1 MATLLICE
9 ASGRR
14 EEAGG
19 EERRGE
25 DDALIGAAGR
35 RNLLPAVAILQR
47 PCGES
52 GSPLLPQKDS
62 RSFCRSSSEA
72 IIRSGTEHSL
82 RPMKGRSQ
90 LPQAEPPVDW
100 GDGSWTVDCSCGI
113 TFDDGEEMVS
123 CDECGV
129 WVHTRC
135 SRYVGGEASFACH
148 NCKAAFRLL
157 RSARNLEAADDE
169 EETEVARLLVELP
182 TKTDACP
189 PPPPALPPQS
199 HASGAATYRPRFC
212 GQIPLEERVHVNGVP
227 VGKPSLFGD
236 FSTFFT
242 SQLWKCTSYLPQSFN
257 FRYKEFPCWKED
269 EKEEKKEEA
278 THKYGEE
285 AENPANRGADVLFS
299 LSKEILP
306 YVPVK
311 KFDSAMKREERKIP
325 TGSRSLSC
333 RNKDRS
339 KVRTFGQVKLAKK
352 RREEPR
358 EAKDWSGKKKARSIA
373 DKIAGETKRRGS
385 IHFPGTKIYEFYE
398 DKDLQVEEACNPD
411 PKSVDEDVEI
421 SLEPSISGISCE
433 GNMFGAQAKV
443 ENLDQLENSS
453 KIYLTSP
460 CAVTDVTTLSID
472 EVGSS
477 AVYCLKQPKDE
488 NPLGHFS
495 KASLHVVMGLGA
507 PKLAITDLASGCK
520 DFLDEPLLLGSKPAV
535 TPITKVE
542 LNKGINEADGL
553 STVNLNVPAR
563 HTPGKLCDLADQPPQ
578 LINHLSENIQNLENR
593 SSFASF
599 GQRLQGVRRETKE
612 LKEAML
618 PRNGETKKRRLK
630 DSVEH
635 KHSLE
640 IGHGSN
646 TRGAGDS
653 QSSLSKLV
661 PVELNSAVSVLKDSS
676 TSSSPLIPKLTISGV
691 NLSTTTSKS
700 SAGKASRLTKQKR
713 VKVNSSIVHKEK
725 NAPIPVKILEEVSE
739 NPTKCQ
745 SKISI
750 FSGFNPP
757 QVSAKHTAMGTLR
770 SDNVV
775 GSRQSQVASGQ
786 TKPVSSNLSQRTVKS
801 HQTGS
806 YTSEK
811 ASNASMFMHAS
822 ALSNATL
829 RLSDEELALLLHQ
842 ELNSSLRVPRIP
854 HVRQATGMQSVTN
867 SGMNVFSR
875 HPVYEGKDQISV
887 FRRKN
892 KEDGY
897 RNLNCNSQELHGE
910 SRKKARMPSF
920 AYHKRQQLD
929 KKKESHMRT
938 SDMTIKTVPLA
949 PREGER
955 NDPFSSPEISE
966 QNTPAACS
974 SVGDLQ
980 RNDGSVICRTLPGL
994 IDDIL
999 SKTKHITYEKLCGAV
1014 RPHWYE
1020 LRKPNGER
1028 YAYPTYLHAVHDC
1041 LRNRSEW
1048 SHLVEQGPKT
1058 NSSKRRKVE
1067 FDSDAPTIESESEK
1081 ASSRVSKD
1089 EDNGVESHREDV
1101 PKGKRNARKHRRLD
1115 LHGTGSEESRKR
1127 GSRAATSDCHTPF
1140 SHSNNEGTELAF
1152 SEIENQGAGP
1162 HNIGNETSSSSSDD
1176 SS

>member
-1 MATLLICE
+1 
-9 ASGRR
+9 
-14 EEAGG
+14 
-19 EERRGE
+19 
-25 DDALIGAAGR
+25 
-35 RNLLPAVAILQR
+35 
-47 PCGES
+47 
-52 GSPLLPQKDS
+52 
-62 RSFCRSSSEA
+62 
-72 IIRSGTEHSL
+72 
-82 RPMKGRSQ
+82 MKGRSQ

-113 TFDDGEEMVS
+113 TFNDGEEMVS

-157 RSARNLEAADDE
+157 RSARNLEAADEE

-199 HASGAATYRPRFC
+199 HASGAATHRPRFC
-212 GQIPLEERVHVNGVP
+212 GQIPLEERVYVHGVP

-236 FSTFFT
+236 FSTLFT
-242 SQLWKCTSYLPQSFN
+242 SQLWKCTSYLPKSFN
-257 FRYKEFPCWKED
+257 FRYKEFPCWEED

-285 AENPANRGADVLFS
+285 VENPANRGADVLFS
-299 LSKEILP
+299 LSKEIFP

-311 KFDSAMKREERKIP
+311 KFDSAMKLEERKIP

-358 EAKDWSGKKKARSIA
+358 EAKNWSGKKKARSIA
-373 DKIAGETKRRGS
+373 DKIAGENKRRGS

-411 PKSVDEDVEI
+411 PKSVDENVEI
-421 SLEPSISGISCE
+421 SLEPSSSGEPKHLQTNSNTGISCE

-460 CAVTDVTTLSID
+460 CAVTDVTTFSID

-599 GQRLQGVRRETKE
+599 GQRLQGVRRETEE

-635 KHSLE
+635 KHSPE

-676 TSSSPLIPKLTISGV
+676 TSS
-691 NLSTTTSKS
+691 N
-700 SAGKASRLTKQKR
+700 
-713 VKVNSSIVHKEK
+713 
-725 NAPIPVKILEEVSE
+725 
-739 NPTKCQ
+739 
-745 SKISI
+745 
-750 FSGFNPP
+750 
-757 QVSAKHTAMGTLR
+757 
-770 SDNVV
+770 
-775 GSRQSQVASGQ
+775 
-786 TKPVSSNLSQRTVKS
+786 
-801 HQTGS
+801 
-806 YTSEK
+806 
-811 ASNASMFMHAS
+811 
-822 ALSNATL
+822 
-829 RLSDEELALLLHQ
+829 
-842 ELNSSLRVPRIP
+842 
-854 HVRQATGMQSVTN
+854 
-867 SGMNVFSR
+867 
-875 HPVYEGKDQISV
+875 
-887 FRRKN
+887 
-892 KEDGY
+892 
-897 RNLNCNSQELHGE
+897 
-910 SRKKARMPSF
+910 
-920 AYHKRQQLD
+920 
-929 KKKESHMRT
+929 
-938 SDMTIKTVPLA
+938 
-949 PREGER
+949 
-955 NDPFSSPEISE
+955 
-966 QNTPAACS
+966 
-974 SVGDLQ
+974 
-980 RNDGSVICRTLPGL
+980 
-994 IDDIL
+994 
-999 SKTKHITYEKLCGAV
+999 
-1014 RPHWYE
+1014 
-1020 LRKPNGER
+1020 
-1028 YAYPTYLHAVHDC
+1028 
-1041 LRNRSEW
+1041 
-1048 SHLVEQGPKT
+1048 
-1058 NSSKRRKVE
+1058 
-1067 FDSDAPTIESESEK
+1067 
-1081 ASSRVSKD
+1081 
-1089 EDNGVESHREDV
+1089 
-1101 PKGKRNARKHRRLD
+1101 
-1115 LHGTGSEESRKR
+1115 
-1127 GSRAATSDCHTPF
+1127 
-1140 SHSNNEGTELAF
+1140 
-1152 SEIENQGAGP
+1152 
-1162 HNIGNETSSSSSDD
+1162 
-1176 SS
+1176 